1 MKLCIF
7 QFSKWCKSTLWGLMM
22 LVILTAMTK
31 SFAVDFPYSE
41 WSLAMY
47 EGAYATINDGTVSVY
62 YGGYDYWHVQLT
74 RRNVELQADKTYEL
88 KFFLQGVG
96 ERKNTEIRIGR
107 DGAPYDAFAEFGEI
121 AATVNGRVI
130 TKTFK
135 MGSGSVD
142 NARLE
147 FNLGKGS
154 GTVYFSDVSLTCLD
168 CGSNPQHTTGSDVTV
183 DFNDI
188 LDYAVI
194 ADEVDFRPYSMA
206 LGDIFGAKL
215 QLGADSKIYGNVDAS
230 NECTLNERAYM
241 EGNLQY
247 GNPCMEQNNVVASS
261 KKQASLVKPVVALPE
276 FSAGVEPI
284 SVNLD
289 ESVILPPGDYGTFY
303 ANARSK
309 VTFSSGSY
317 TFQSFFTEPDA
328 NFTFDMTSGPVSIA
342 VAGNVRFGDRN
353 RFAITGG
360 SPNEISWKIAG
371 TSVNL
376 GTDGLYF
383 GSIIAPVAYVNVP
396 SRSHLVGGVYANKF
410 RIEPQST
417 VSQQPR
423 IDEISHSEEHFG
435 PFFESGIYRYRSVLP
450 TTAESVEMYVYSKNS
465 NVKINGG
472 DSKVID
478 LSSSNTTVNISV
490 SRDMISGF
498 PVEAFSSNYRFE
510 FVKNSNYRV
519 YWNPQTPCKDGCDGS
534 TVATAIGDFETVLEI
549 AKTTGREINMAGGTW
564 NAAAKYSDGVVP
576 WKVGFELVGYKGN
589 IWDLNS
595 ESDLP
600 LINLGETSHIEIEGR
615 SPRSL
620 VGVRIANGF
629 NVGNGG
635 AVRADN
641 EKLTVNNVIISDA
654 KSHGDGGALYAA
666 GVLNLENVRFSGS
679 AALGNGGA
687 VVANSETNMLNVIF
701 TGNLSSKNAGA
712 VELVAG
718 NTYIGNA
725 IFYNNHAS
733 LDGGAINNESAAL
746 NLWNS
751 TFFANVAMVSNPA
764 IGGNANGTIGNSIFW
779 KNATPNCA
787 PGECAG
793 EVVSGYH
800 VLNSSFSKTY
810 SGWGEFMYSGDPKF
824 ADEANLAGES
834 MFMGYDAG
842 INLSNESHLVSAG
855 TKNANV
861 PLADIIG
868 SDRELSSIPLG
879 PYGWILK
886 EGGESFI
893 GILGSDGKVQTV
905 KPAIPLIDVIS
916 GGWYQNYLA
925 KSPYA
930 RVLKASVQKH
940 KKTKIDEA
948 KITLWVKDASGTIR
962 KDIKPVTFIAYRV
975 GDENGKYVFQ
985 TMTKTK
991 GKPIVFSKR
1000 PEDSGN
1006 FEKVIVICMKE
1017 LTDYFHIEASAN

>member
-1 MKLCIF
+1 MRLRKCLF
-7 QFSKWCKSTLWGLMM
+7 DGVLSLM
-22 LVILTAMTK
+22 LFLT
-31 SFAVDFPYSE
+31 SFANASDFPYSE
-41 WSLAMY
+41 WSLGTY
-47 EGAYATINDGTVSVY
+47 EGAYATFVDGTVSVAN
-62 YGGYDYWHVQLT
+62 GGSDFWHVQLT
-74 RRNVELQADKTYEL
+74 RNNIGLQSGKTYEL
-88 KFFLQGVG
+88 KFFLQGVSN
-96 ERKNTEIRIGR
+96 RKVTEIRIGR

-121 AATVNGRVI
+121 AATVNGRVV
-130 TKTFK
+130 TKTFT
-135 MGSGSVD
+135 MNSGNVD

-147 FNLGKGS
+147 FNLGKS
-154 GTVYFSDVSLTCLD
+154 AGTVYFSDVSLSCLD

-206 LGDIFGAKL
+206 LGDVFGAKL

-247 GNPCMEQNNVVASS
+247 GNPCIEQNNVIASS

-289 ESVILPPGDYGTFY
+289 EFVILPPGNYGMFY

-309 VTFSSGSY
+309 VTLSSGSY
-317 TFQSFFTEPDA
+317 TFQSFFTEPDV
-328 NFTFDMTSGPVSIA
+328 NFTFDMTSGPVSLA

-353 RFAITGG
+353 RFAIIGG
-360 SPNEISWKIAG
+360 APNEISWKIAG
-371 TSVNL
+371 SSVKL

-383 GSIIAPVAYVNVP
+383 GSIIAPSAYVDIP

-498 PVEAFSSNYRFE
+498 PAEAFSSNYRFE

-519 YWNPQTPCKDGCDGS
+519 YWNPQTPCKEGCDGS
-534 TVATAIGDFETVLEI
+534 SVATAIGDFETVLEI

-564 NAAAKYSDGVVP
+564 NAANNFSDGIVP
-576 WKVGFELVGYKGN
+576 WKVGFELVGYTGD
-589 IWDLNS
+589 IWELNS
-595 ESDLP
+595 ENDLP
-600 LINLGETSHIEIEGR
+600 LVHLGGTSHIEIEGR

-666 GVLNLENVRFSGS
+666 GILNFENVKFSGN
-679 AALGNGGA
+679 AALGDGGA
-687 VVANSETNMLNVIF
+687 VVANGETNMLNVIF

-733 LDGGAINNESAAL
+733 LDGGAIDNEGATL

-751 TFFANVAMVSNPA
+751 TFFANVALASNPA
-764 IGGNANGTIGNSIFW
+764 IGGNANGTIWNSIFW
-779 KNATPNCA
+779 KNATPKCA

-810 SGWGEFMYSGDPKF
+810 SGWGEFIYSGDPKF
-824 ADEANLAGES
+824 MDESNPAGENG
-834 MFMGYDAG
+834 FMGYDAG
-842 INLSNESHLVSAG
+842 INLSSESPLLNAGVKNEFMPE
-855 TKNANV
+855 N
-861 PLADIIG
+861 DIIG
-868 SDRELSSIPLG
+868 GVRSEGEIPLG
-879 PYGWILK
+879 VYAFILTAGEVVYGELK
-886 EGGESFI
+886 DD
-893 GILGSDGKVQTV
+893 GSVGLVI
-905 KPAIPLIDVIS
+905 PAVPVFNSIPDA
-916 GGWYQNYLA
+916 WFRKYLA
-925 KSPYA
+925 NSNFA
-930 RVLKASVQKH
+930 RVIKVKIKKH
-940 KKTKIDEA
+940 SKTKVSSA
-948 KITLWVKDASGTIR
+948 KVSFTLEDKNKKSYGFKSV
-962 KDIKPVTFIAYRV
+962 DIVFYRTGAV
-975 GDENGKYVFQ
+975 EDGKYVFQ
-985 TMTKTK
+985 SMTTTQ
-991 GKPIVFSKR
+991 GKPILFSNN
-1000 PEDSGN
+1000 ENDIGN
-1006 FEKVIVICMKE
+1006 FDEAIVLCLK
-1017 LTDYFHIEASAN
+1017 DASDMYYYQIK

>member
-7 QFSKWCKSTLWGLMM
+7 QFSKWCKSALWGLMM

-168 CGSNPQHTTGSDVTV
+168 CGSNPQNTTENNVTV

-289 ESVILPPGDYGTFY
+289 ESVILPPGNYGTFY

-309 VTFSSGSY
+309 VTLSSGSY

-328 NFTFDMTSGPVSIA
+328 QFTFDMTSGPVSIA

-353 RFAITGG
+353 RFAIVGG

-383 GSIIAPVAYVNVP
+383 GSIIAPAAYVNVP

-465 NVKINGG
+465 NVKINGS

-498 PVEAFSSNYRFE
+498 PVEAFSSNYKFE

-576 WKVGFELVGYKGN
+576 WKVGFELVGYTGD
-589 IWDLNS
+589 IWELNS
-595 ESDLP
+595 EKDLP
-600 LINLGETSHIEIEGR
+600 QINLGGMSHIEIEGR

-620 VGVRIANGF
+620 VGLRIANGL
-629 NVGNGG
+629 NVDNGG
-635 AVRADN
+635 AIRADN
-641 EKLTVNNVIISDA
+641 RKLTVNNVIISDA
-654 KSHGDGGALYAA
+654 KSHGNGGALYAA
-666 GVLNLENVRFSGS
+666 GILNLENVKFSGN

-687 VVANSETNMLNVIF
+687 VVANDETNMLNVIF

-725 IFYNNHAS
+725 IFHNNHAA
-733 LDGGAINNESAAL
+733 LNGGAINNESATL

-764 IGGNANGTIGNSIFW
+764 IGGNANGSIGNSIFW

-793 EVVSGYH
+793 EVVSGYVATH
-800 VLNSSFSKTY
+800 SSFSKNYTGVSNY
-810 SGWGEFMYSGDPKF
+810 AGDPKF
-824 ADEANLAGES
+824 MDESNPAGENG
-834 MFMGYDAG
+834 FMGYDSG
-842 INLSNESHLVSAG
+842 INLSSESPLLNVGVKNEFMPE
-855 TKNANV
+855 N
-861 PLADIIG
+861 DIIG
-868 SDRELSSIPLG
+868 GVRSEGEIPLG
-879 PYGWILK
+879 VYAFILTAGEVVYGELK
-886 EGGESFI
+886 DD
-893 GILGSDGKVQTV
+893 GSVGLVI
-905 KPAIPLIDVIS
+905 PAVPVFNSIPDA
-916 GGWYQNYLA
+916 WFRKYLA
-925 KSPYA
+925 NSNFA
-930 RVLKASVQKH
+930 RVIKVKIKKH
-940 KKTKIDEA
+940 SKTKVSSA
-948 KITLWVKDASGTIR
+948 KVSFTLENKNKKSYGFKSV
-962 KDIKPVTFIAYRV
+962 DIVFYRTGV
-975 GDENGKYVFQ
+975 VEDGKYVFQ
-985 TMTKTK
+985 SMTTTQ
-991 GKPIVFSKR
+991 GKPILFSND
-1000 PEDSGN
+1000 ENDIGN
-1006 FEKVIVICMKE
+1006 F
-1017 LTDYFHIEASAN
+1017 DEAVVLCLKDASDMYYYQIK

>member
-7 QFSKWCKSTLWGLMM
+7 QFSKWCKSALWGLMM

-74 RRNVELQADKTYEL
+74 RKNVELQAGKTYEL
-88 KFFLQGVG
+88 KFFLQSVG

-147 FNLGKGS
+147 FNLGKGP

-168 CGSNPQHTTGSDVTV
+168 CGSNPQNTTENNVTV

-261 KKQASLVKPVVALPE
+261 KKKASLVKPVVALPE

-289 ESVILPPGDYGTFY
+289 ESVILPPGNYGTFY

-328 NFTFDMTSGPVSIA
+328 NFSFDMTSGPVSIA
-342 VAGNVRFGDRN
+342 VTGNVRFGDRN
-353 RFAITGG
+353 RFAIIGG

-371 TSVNL
+371 TSVDL

-383 GSIIAPVAYVNVP
+383 GSIIAPAAYVNVP

-423 IDEISHSEEHFG
+423 IEEISHSEEHFG

-510 FVKNSNYRV
+510 FVKNDHYRV
-519 YWNPQTPCKDGCDGS
+519 FWDPQTSCREGCDG
-534 TVATAIGDFETVLEI
+534 TTKATAIGDFAKALEI

-564 NAAAKYSDGVVP
+564 SVANDFSDGIVP
-576 WKVGFELVGYKGN
+576 WKVGFELKGN
-589 IWDLNS
+589 NADIWDMKS
-595 ESDLP
+595 ENDLP
-600 LINLGETSHIEIEGR
+600 LINLGGTSHIEIEGR
-615 SPRSL
+615 SPRSFTGL
-620 VGVRIANGF
+620 RIANGASAL
-629 NVGNGG
+629 NGG
-635 AVRADN
+635 AVIAENQKVDF
-641 EKLTVNNVIISDA
+641 KNVIISDSKA
-654 KSHGDGGALYAA
+654 NGKGGALFAT
-666 GVLNLENVRFSGS
+666 GSLNLENVRFSGN
-679 AALGNGGA
+679 AAMGDGGA
-687 VVANSETNMLNVIF
+687 VVANGETKMLNVIF
-701 TGNLSSKNAGA
+701 SGNLSAKNGGA

-718 NTYIGNA
+718 DTYIGNA
-725 IFYNNHAS
+725 IFYNNSAAGV
-733 LDGGAINNESAAL
+733 GGAINNDAAKMD
-746 NLWNS
+746 LWNS
-751 TFFANVAMVSNPA
+751 TFFANGAIVSNAA
-764 IGGNANGTIGNSIFW
+764 IGGKANGTIGNSIFW
-779 KNATPNCA
+779 KNGTSSCN
-787 PGECAG
+787 PGECVD
-793 EVVSGYH
+793 EVVKGYH
-800 VLNSSFSKTY
+800 AMNSSFSKGY
-810 SGWGEFMYSGDPKF
+810 SNWGEFIYSGDPKF
-824 ADEANLAGES
+824 ANEKDPEGKHVY
-834 MFMGYDAG
+834 MDYDAG
-842 INLSNESHLVSAG
+842 INLSRGSALLDKGKRSEFMPEYDLLGQSRENAVALGAYAFAMPEEKATFGVLNE
-855 TKNANV
+855 
-861 PLADIIG
+861 
-868 SDRELSSIPLG
+868 E
-879 PYGWILK
+879 
-886 EGGESFI
+886 
-893 GILGSDGKVQTV
+893 GKVVAQ
-905 KPAIPLIDVIS
+905 KPAIPLISAVMGS
-916 GGWYQNYLA
+916 YHRKYLA
-925 KSPYA
+925 NSPHA
-930 RVLKASVQKH
+930 RVWKATVRKRKETNKSSAHVK
-940 KKTKIDEA
+940 
-948 KITLWVKDASGTIR
+948 LWVKD
-962 KDIKPVTFIAYRV
+962 KDGNKRTKDPVVEFDVYR
-975 GDENGKYVFQ
+975 NGEEDGQYVFQ
-985 TMTKTK
+985 TMTKK
-991 GKPIVFSKR
+991 NGVIQGKPILFSQR
-1000 PEDSGN
+1000 LQDANNYDEA
-1006 FEKVIVICMKE
+1006 IVIYMNSV
-1017 LTDYFHIEASAN
+1017 TDYFYYEAK

>member
-1 MKLCIF
+1 MRLRKCLF
-7 QFSKWCKSTLWGLMM
+7 DGVLSLM
-22 LVILTAMTK
+22 LFLT
-31 SFAVDFPYSE
+31 SFVNASDFPYSE
-41 WSLAMY
+41 WSLGTY
-47 EGAYATINDGTVSVY
+47 EGAYATFVDGTVSVAN
-62 YGGYDYWHVQLT
+62 GGSDFWHVQLT
-74 RRNVELQADKTYEL
+74 RNNIGLQSGKTYEL
-88 KFFLQGVG
+88 KFFLQGVSN
-96 ERKNTEIRIGR
+96 RKVTEIRIGR

-121 AATVNGRVI
+121 AATVNGRVV
-130 TKTFK
+130 TKTFT
-135 MGSGSVD
+135 MNSGNVD

-147 FNLGKGS
+147 FNLGKS
-154 GTVYFSDVSLTCLD
+154 AGTVYFSDVSLSCLD

-206 LGDIFGAKL
+206 LGDVFGAKL

-247 GNPCMEQNNVVASS
+247 GNPCIEQNNVIASS

-289 ESVILPPGDYGTFY
+289 ESVILPPGNYGTFY

-317 TFQSFFTEPDA
+317 TFQSFFTEPDV

-353 RFAITGG
+353 RFAIIGG
-360 SPNEISWKIAG
+360 APNEISWKIAG
-371 TSVNL
+371 SSVKL

-383 GSIIAPVAYVNVP
+383 GSIIAPSAYVDIP

-478 LSSSNTTVNISV
+478 LFSSNTTVNISV

-498 PVEAFSSNYRFE
+498 PAEAFSSNYRFE

-519 YWNPQTPCKDGCDGS
+519 YWNPQTPCREGCNGS
-534 TVATAIGDFETVLEI
+534 TMATAIGDFSTVLEI

-564 NAAAKYSDGVVP
+564 NVVGDFKDGVVP
-576 WKVGFELVGYKGN
+576 WKVGFELVGYTGD
-589 IWDLNS
+589 IWELNS
-595 ESDLP
+595 EKDLP
-600 LINLGETSHIEIEGR
+600 QINLGGTSHIEIEGR

-620 VGVRIANGF
+620 IGLRVVNGL
-629 NVGNGG
+629 NVNDGG
-635 AVRADN
+635 AIRADN
-641 EKLTVNNVIISDA
+641 QKFTVNNVIISDA

-666 GVLNLENVRFSGS
+666 GILNLENVKFSGN

-687 VVANSETNMLNVIF
+687 VVANDETSMLNVIF

-712 VELVAG
+712 VEVVAG

-725 IFYNNHAS
+725 IFHNNHAT
-733 LDGGAINNESAAL
+733 LNGGAINNEGATL

-751 TFFANVAMVSNPA
+751 TFFANVALASNPA

-779 KNATPNCA
+779 KNATPKCA

-810 SGWGEFMYSGDPKF
+810 SGWGEFIYSGDPKF
-824 ADEANLAGES
+824 MDESNPAGENG
-834 MFMGYDAG
+834 FMGYDAG
-842 INLSNESHLVSAG
+842 INLSSESPLLNAGVKNEFMPE
-855 TKNANV
+855 N
-861 PLADIIG
+861 DIIG
-868 SDRELSSIPLG
+868 GVRSEGEIPLG
-879 PYGWILK
+879 VYAFILTAGEVVYGELK
-886 EGGESFI
+886 DD
-893 GILGSDGKVQTV
+893 GSVGLVI
-905 KPAIPLIDVIS
+905 PAVPVFNSIPDA
-916 GGWYQNYLA
+916 WFRKYLA
-925 KSPYA
+925 NSNFA
-930 RVLKASVQKH
+930 RVIKVKIKKH
-940 KKTKIDEA
+940 SKTKVSSA
-948 KITLWVKDASGTIR
+948 KVSFTLEDKNKKSYGFKSV
-962 KDIKPVTFIAYRV
+962 DIVFYRTGAV
-975 GDENGKYVFQ
+975 EDGKYVFQ
-985 TMTKTK
+985 SMTTTQ
-991 GKPIVFSKR
+991 GKPILFSNN
-1000 PEDSGN
+1000 ENDIGN
-1006 FEKVIVICMKE
+1006 FDEAIVLCLK
-1017 LTDYFHIEASAN
+1017 DASDMYYYQIK

>member
-1 MKLCIF
+1 M
-7 QFSKWCKSTLWGLMM
+7 
-22 LVILTAMTK
+22 
-31 SFAVDFPYSE
+31 
-41 WSLAMY
+41 
-47 EGAYATINDGTVSVY
+47 
-62 YGGYDYWHVQLT
+62 
-74 RRNVELQADKTYEL
+74 
-88 KFFLQGVG
+88 
-96 ERKNTEIRIGR
+96 
-107 DGAPYDAFAEFGEI
+107 
-121 AATVNGRVI
+121 
-130 TKTFK
+130 
-135 MGSGSVD
+135 
-142 NARLE
+142 
-147 FNLGKGS
+147 
-154 GTVYFSDVSLTCLD
+154 
-168 CGSNPQHTTGSDVTV
+168 
-183 DFNDI
+183 
-188 LDYAVI
+188 
-194 ADEVDFRPYSMA
+194 
-206 LGDIFGAKL
+206 
-215 QLGADSKIYGNVDAS
+215 
-230 NECTLNERAYM
+230 
-241 EGNLQY
+241 
-247 GNPCMEQNNVVASS
+247 
-261 KKQASLVKPVVALPE
+261 
-276 FSAGVEPI
+276 
-284 SVNLD
+284 
-289 ESVILPPGDYGTFY
+289 
-303 ANARSK
+303 
-309 VTFSSGSY
+309 
-317 TFQSFFTEPDA
+317 
-328 NFTFDMTSGPVSIA
+328 
-342 VAGNVRFGDRN
+342 
-353 RFAITGG
+353 
-360 SPNEISWKIAG
+360 
-371 TSVNL
+371 

-383 GSIIAPVAYVNVP
+383 GSIIAPSAYVDIP

-519 YWNPQTPCKDGCDGS
+519 YWNPQTPCKEGCDGS
-534 TVATAIGDFETVLEI
+534 SVATAIGDFETVLEI

-564 NAAAKYSDGVVP
+564 NAANNFSDGIVP
-576 WKVGFELVGYKGN
+576 WKVGFELVGYTGD
-589 IWDLNS
+589 IWELNS
-595 ESDLP
+595 ENDLP
-600 LINLGETSHIEIEGR
+600 LVHLGGTSHIEIEGR

-666 GVLNLENVRFSGS
+666 GVLNLENVRFSGN
-679 AALGNGGA
+679 AALGDGGA

-855 TKNANV
+855 TMKTSTPV
-861 PLADIIG
+861 SDIIG
-868 SDRELSSIPLG
+868 SERNRTSVPLG
-879 PYGWILK
+879 PYGFTLK
-886 EGGESFI
+886 EGGNASI
-893 GILGSDGKVQTV
+893 GVLNSDGSVKAV
-905 KPAIPLIDVIS
+905 KPAIPLIDEIS
-916 GGWYQNYLA
+916 GDWYRNYLA

-930 RVLKASVQKH
+930 RVMKFSVRKH
-940 KKTKIDEA
+940 SKTNLSEA
-948 KITLWVKDASGTIR
+948 KVTLWVKDVNGTKR
-962 KDIKPVTFIAYRV
+962 TDVKPVSFRVYRV

-985 TMTKTK
+985 TMTQTK

-1000 PEDSGN
+1000 PEDAKEYEN
-1006 FEKVIVICMKE
+1006 VIVICMKE
-1017 LTDYFHIEASAN
+1017 LSDFFYIEASK

>member
-7 QFSKWCKSTLWGLMM
+7 QFSKWCKSALWGLMM

-47 EGAYATINDGTVSVY
+47 EGAYATISDGTVSVSN
-62 YGGYDYWHVQLT
+62 GGYDYWHVQLT

-206 LGDIFGAKL
+206 LGDVFGAKL

-261 KKQASLVKPVVALPE
+261 KKQASLVKPIVALPE

-289 ESVILPPGDYGTFY
+289 ESVILPPGNYGTFY

-309 VTFSSGSY
+309 VTLSSGSY

-328 NFTFDMTSGPVSIA
+328 QFTFDMTSGPVSIA
-342 VAGNVRFGDRN
+342 VVGNVRFGDRN
-353 RFAITGG
+353 RFAIIGG

-371 TSVNL
+371 TSVDL

-383 GSIIAPVAYVNVP
+383 GSIIAPDAYVNVP

-435 PFFESGIYRYRSVLP
+435 PFFEPGIYRYRSVLP
-450 TTAESVEMYVYSKNS
+450 MTAEFVEMYVYSKNS

-498 PVEAFSSNYRFE
+498 PVEAFSSNYKFE

-600 LINLGETSHIEIEGR
+600 LINLGKTSHIEIEGR

-629 NVGNGG
+629 SVGNGG

-666 GVLNLENVRFSGS
+666 SVLNLENVRFSGN

-687 VVANSETNMLNVIF
+687 VVANGGTNMLNVIF
-701 TGNLSSKNAGA
+701 TGNLSSKNGGA

-718 NTYIGNA
+718 STYIGNA
-725 IFYNNHAS
+725 IFHNNHAA
-733 LDGGAINNESAAL
+733 LGGGAINNESATL

-751 TFFANVAMVSNPA
+751 TFFANVAMVTNPA

-793 EVVSGYH
+793 EVVAGYAAMY
-800 VLNSSFSKTY
+800 SSFSKPY
-810 SGWGEFMYSGDPKF
+810 IGENIYVGDPKF
-824 ADEANLAGES
+824 VDESNPAGNNI
-834 MFMGYDAG
+834 FMGYDAG
-842 INLSNESHLVSAG
+842 INLVEDSPLLKMGV
-855 TKNANV
+855 KNDFV
-861 PLADIIG
+861 PELDI
-868 SDRELSSIPLG
+868 L
-879 PYGWILK
+879 
-886 EGGESFI
+886 GGERSGDQI
-893 GILGSDGKVQTV
+893 QLGVYSCILIAGEYVFGRLKQDESVDVV
-905 KPAIPLIDVIS
+905 VPAIPIIDKIPDA
-916 GGWYQNYLA
+916 WFRRYLA
-925 KSPYA
+925 NSKLA
-930 RVLKASVQKH
+930 RTIKTRIKKH
-940 KKTKIDEA
+940 DKTKVSSAIVE
-948 KITLWVKDASGTIR
+948 ITLLDKNGKKYDNVPAVNVEFFRTGVED
-962 KDIKPVTFIAYRV
+962 
-975 GDENGKYVFQ
+975 GKYVFQ
-985 TMTKTK
+985 SMTTTK
-991 GKPIVFSKR
+991 GKPIIFSYK
-1000 PEDSGN
+1000 ESDV
-1006 FEKVIVICMKE
+1006 KVYDDAIILCIKDAADKFR
-1017 LTDYFHIEASAN
+1017 LKIIKY

>member
-1 MKLCIF
+1 MFLKI
-7 QFSKWCKSTLWGLMM
+7 LMH
-22 LVILTAMTK
+22 
-31 SFAVDFPYSE
+31 FAFVLALMSSVLYATDFPYSE
-41 WSLAMY
+41 WNLAMY
-47 EGAYATINDGTVSVY
+47 EGAYATISDGTVSVY

-96 ERKNTEIRIGR
+96 ERKNIEIRIGR

-168 CGSNPQHTTGSDVTV
+168 CGSNPQNTTENNVTV
-183 DFNDI
+183 DFNDV

-194 ADEVDFRPYSMA
+194 ADEVDFRDDSKA
-206 LGDIFGAKL
+206 LGDIFGSKL
-215 QLGADSKIYGNVDAS
+215 ELGADTKIYGNVESS
-230 NECTLNERAYM
+230 NECKLRVRAYVS
-241 EGNLQY
+241 GNLQY
-247 GNPCMEQNNVVASS
+247 GNPCFEQLGVIAVS

-289 ESVILPPGDYGTFY
+289 ESVILPPGNYGIFY

-328 NFTFDMTSGPVSIA
+328 NFTFDMTSGSVSIA

-353 RFAITGG
+353 RFAIIDG

-371 TSVNL
+371 SSVNL

-383 GSIIAPVAYVNVP
+383 GSIIAPAAYVNVP

-549 AKTTGREINMAGGTW
+549 AKTTGREIKMTGGTW
-564 NAAAKYSDGVVP
+564 NVTENFSDGIVP
-576 WKVGFELVGYKGN
+576 WKVGFELVGNEAY
-589 IWDLNS
+589 IWDLKS
-595 ESDLP
+595 ENDLP
-600 LINLGETSHIEIEGR
+600 LINLGETSHIEVEGR
-615 SPRSL
+615 SPRKFT
-620 VGVRIANGF
+620 GFRFTNGANTQ
-629 NVGNGG
+629 NGG
-635 AVRADN
+635 AVNAGN
-641 EKLTVNNVIISDA
+641 QKVSFKNVIISA
-654 KSHGDGGALYAA
+654 SKAGGKAGALFA
-666 GVLNLENVRFSGS
+666 VDTLNLENVRFSGN
-679 AALGNGGA
+679 AAMGDGGA
-687 VVANSETNMLNVIF
+687 VVANGETNMLNVVYM
-701 TGNLSSKNAGA
+701 GNLSAKNGGA
-712 VELVAG
+712 VELAG
-718 NTYIGNA
+718 GNVYIGNA
-725 IFYNNHAS
+725 IFYDNHAAVV
-733 LDGGAINNESAAL
+733 GGAINNDVAKL

-751 TFFANVAMVSNPA
+751 TLFANVAVVSNAA
-764 IGGNANGTIGNSIFW
+764 IGGMANGTIGNSIFW
-779 KNATPNCA
+779 KNGTSTCN
-787 PGECAG
+787 PGECAD
-793 EVVSGYH
+793 EVVAGY
-800 VLNSSFSKTY
+800 VAQNSSFSKSYAGTNIY
-810 SGWGEFMYSGDPKF
+810 VGDPKF
-824 ADEANLAGES
+824 ADEKAPEGKHVY
-834 MFMGYDAG
+834 MDYDAG
-842 INLSNESHLVSAG
+842 INLSRESVLLYKGIKTEFAPE
-855 TKNANV
+855 ND
-861 PLADIIG
+861 LIG
-868 SDRELSSIPLG
+868 QQREGDAIALG
-879 PYGWILK
+879 VYAFAMPEEKATFGVLD
-886 EGGESFI
+886 E
-893 GILGSDGKVQTV
+893 DGKVIAQ
-905 KPAIPLIDVIS
+905 KPAIPLISAVMGS
-916 GGWYQNYLA
+916 YHRTYLIH
-925 KSPYA
+925 SPYA
-930 RVLKASVQKH
+930 RVWKATVRKR
-940 KKTKIDEA
+940 DETNKSHA
-948 KITLWVKDASGTIR
+948 HVWLWVKDKNGKKLTE
-962 KDIKPVTFIAYRV
+962 KPVVDFEVYRN
-975 GDENGKYVFQ
+975 GEENGQYVFQ
-985 TMTKTK
+985 TMTKKNGVTL
-991 GKPIVFSKR
+991 GKPILFSQR
-1000 PEDSGN
+1000 LQDAGDHDEA
-1006 FEKVIVICMKE
+1006 IVIYMNSV
-1017 LTDYFHIEASAN
+1017 TDYFYYEAK

>member
-7 QFSKWCKSTLWGLMM
+7 QFSKWCKSALWGLMM

-47 EGAYATINDGTVSVY
+47 EGAYATISGGTVSVS

-74 RRNVELQADKTYEL
+74 RRNIELQDGKTYEL

-168 CGSNPQHTTGSDVTV
+168 CGSNPQNTTGSDDTV
-183 DFNDI
+183 DFDDI

-194 ADEVDFRPYSMA
+194 ANEVDFRPFSMA

-215 QLGADSKIYGNVDAS
+215 LLGADSKIYGNVDAS
-230 NECTLNERAYM
+230 NECALYERAYM

-247 GNPCMEQNNVVASS
+247 SNPCMEQNNVVALS

-353 RFAITGG
+353 RFAIIGG

-383 GSIIAPVAYVNVP
+383 GSIIAPAAYVNVP

-435 PFFESGIYRYRSVLP
+435 PFFEPGVYRYRSVLSM
-450 TTAESVEMYVYSKNS
+450 TTESVEMYVYSKNS

-472 DSKVID
+472 DSKIVN
-478 LSSSNTTVNISV
+478 LSGSNTMVNVSV

-510 FVKNSNYRV
+510 FVKSSNYRV
-519 YWNPQTPCKDGCDGS
+519 YWNPQSSCREGCDGS
-534 TVATAIGDFETVLEI
+534 SISTAIGDFETALEI

-564 NAAAKYSDGVVP
+564 NAAAKYSDGIVP
-576 WKVGFELVGYKGN
+576 WKVGFELVGYTGD
-589 IWDLNS
+589 IWELNS
-595 ESDLP
+595 EDDLP
-600 LINLGETSHIEIEGR
+600 LVHLGEASHIEIEGR

-620 VGVRIANGF
+620 VGLRIANGM
-629 NVGNGG
+629 NVDNGG
-635 AVRADN
+635 AVNAKNDVLN
-641 EKLTVNNVIISDA
+641 ISNAIISD
-654 KSHGDGGALYAA
+654 SRSNGDGGALFVT
-666 GVLNLENVRFSGS
+666 GTLNLENVRFSGNIS
-679 AALGNGGA
+679 AGDGGA
-687 VVANSETNMLNVIF
+687 VVANGDANILNVIF
-701 TGNLSSKNAGA
+701 VGNLSNKNGGA
-712 VELVAG
+712 VELAAG
-718 NTYIGNA
+718 SAYVGNA
-725 IFYNNHAS
+725 IFHDNHA
-733 LDGGAINNESAAL
+733 
-746 NLWNS
+746 
-751 TFFANVAMVSNPA
+751 
-764 IGGNANGTIGNSIFW
+764 
-779 KNATPNCA
+779 
-787 PGECAG
+787 
-793 EVVSGYH
+793 
-800 VLNSSFSKTY
+800 VLNGHT
-810 SGWGEFMYSGDPKF
+810 
-824 ADEANLAGES
+824 
-834 MFMGYDAG
+834 
-842 INLSNESHLVSAG
+842 
-855 TKNANV
+855 
-861 PLADIIG
+861 
-868 SDRELSSIPLG
+868 
-879 PYGWILK
+879 
-886 EGGESFI
+886 
-893 GILGSDGKVQTV
+893 ILGKLV
-905 KPAIPLIDVIS
+905 
-916 GGWYQNYLA
+916 N
-925 KSPYA
+925 
-930 RVLKASVQKH
+930 H
-940 KKTKIDEA
+940 
-948 KITLWVKDASGTIR
+948 
-962 KDIKPVTFIAYRV
+962 
-975 GDENGKYVFQ
+975 
-985 TMTKTK
+985 
-991 GKPIVFSKR
+991 
-1000 PEDSGN
+1000 
-1006 FEKVIVICMKE
+1006 
-1017 LTDYFHIEASAN
+1017 

>member
-7 QFSKWCKSTLWGLMM
+7 QFSKWCKSALWGLMM

-47 EGAYATINDGTVSVY
+47 EGAYATISDGTVSVY

-465 NVKINGG
+465 NVKINGS

-498 PVEAFSSNYRFE
+498 PVEAFSSNYKFE

-576 WKVGFELVGYKGN
+576 WKVGFELVGFADN
-589 IWDLNS
+589 IKSLKS
-595 ESDLP
+595 EQDLP

-620 VGVRIANGF
+620 VGMRIANGF

-666 GVLNLENVRFSGS
+666 GVLNLENVRFSGN
-679 AALGNGGA
+679 AALGDGGA
-687 VVANSETNMLNVIF
+687 VAANGETKILNAIYL
-701 TGNLSSKNAGA
+701 GNLSAKKGGAIELASGNA
-712 VELVAG
+712 
-718 NTYIGNA
+718 YIGNG
-725 IFYNNHAS
+725 IFYNNHAAEN
-733 LDGGAINNESAAL
+733 GGAINNEAAVL

-751 TFFANVAMVSNPA
+751 TFFANVALVSNPA
-764 IGGNANGTIGNSIFW
+764 IGGNANGAIGNSIFW
-779 KNATPNCA
+779 KNITPNCA
-787 PGECAG
+787 PGECVD
-793 EVVSGYH
+793 EVVGGYT
-800 VLNSSFSKTY
+800 VVNTSFSKSY
-810 SGWGEFMYSGDPKF
+810 PGVNIFVGDPKF
-824 ADEANLAGES
+824 IDENNPAGS
-834 MFMGYDAG
+834 KMYMGYDAG
-842 INLSNESHLVSAG
+842 INLSSASPLLKAGMVSVFMPAYDILNG
-855 TKNANV
+855 ERKDGEIMLGAYAWTF
-861 PLADIIG
+861 LGADVIIG
-868 SDRELSSIPLG
+868 FLNLEDGITVVDPTIPIFDKIPSAWGRKYLG
-879 PYGWILK
+879 K
-886 EGGESFI
+886 SNVARVMRSFI
-893 GILGSDGKVQTV
+893 EARDETKV
-905 KPAIPLIDVIS
+905 D
-916 GGWYQNYLA
+916 
-925 KSPYA
+925 
-930 RVLKASVQKH
+930 
-940 KKTKIDEA
+940 
-948 KITLWVKDASGTIR
+948 WVKVRISVR
-962 KDIKPVTFIAYRV
+962 KENGDEYPGVGSVDVYFYRV
-975 GDENGKYVFQ
+975 GKENGNYVFQ
-985 TMTKTK
+985 SMTKDK
-991 GKPIVFSKR
+991 GKPILFTSN
-1000 PEDSGN
+1000 PQNMGGFD
-1006 FEKVIVICMKE
+1006 
-1017 LTDYFHIEASAN
+1017 EASVLFMGNTTDIFHFKVVDYKD